1 MAPVADRHPV
11 GRAARATASLVAGAI
26 LLLVA
31 CGGRNGASVE
41 PKTVEEQ
48 IGLERDG
55 IALRQAQAENLIREC
70 MKAQGFEYTPVPEPV
85 GSGLSDEEFQKQYGY
100 GITTLYDKKQGGAG
114 DANQAA
120 RASLGEAE
128 RVAYD
133 RALYGD
139 DTTATFADA
148 IDNGD
153 FTRVGGCTKKATDQV
168 FGGVEVIQS
177 LQTKLDALDE
187 RIQADPRVVK
197 AVRKWS
203 ACMKDAGYDDLA
215 TPDEVDI
222 VLRSKLEAIVGPPEN
237 PKPDYDR
244 AALAALQR
252 EEVAMVAAD
261 LKCEAKHIAD
271 VEHNV
276 RTDFE
281 ATFRE
286 QNTDLLNKVP
296 PP

>member
-1 MAPVADRHPV
+1 VVPVADRHGV
-11 GRAARATASLVAGAI
+11 ARARRAAATLVGSAVVLLAG
-26 LLLVA
+26 
-31 CGGRNGASVE
+31 CGGGGGSSVE

-55 IALRQAQAENLIREC
+55 IVLRQAQAENLIREC
-70 MKAQGFEYTPVPEPV
+70 MKAQGFDYTPVPEPV
-85 GSGLSDEEFQKQYGY
+85 GSSLSDEEFHKQYGY
-100 GITTLYDKKQGGAG
+100 GITTLYDKRQAAAG
-114 DANQAA
+114 EANQTA
-120 RASLGEAE
+120 RSSLGDAE

-133 RALYGD
+133 RALYGN

-187 RIQADPRVVK
+187 RILADPRVVK

-203 ACMKDAGYDDLA
+203 ACMTEAGYDDLA
-215 TPDEVDI
+215 SPDEVDI
-222 VLRSKLEAIVGPPEN
+222 VLHSKLEALVGPPEN

-261 LKCEAKHIAD
+261 LKCEAKHITAVD
-271 VEHNV
+271 QKV
-276 RTDFE
+276 RADFE
-281 ATFRE
+281 ASFRD